1 MYWKDSKVYELLNS
15 IEGSYL
21 CKEKVEDTENLA
33 VEIICVKFR
42 QFHFKTKVSTLL
54 TNHLV
59 SPLS

>member
-42 QFHFKTKVSTLL
+42 QFDFKSRYQS
-54 TNHLV
+54 H
-59 SPLS
+59 

>member
-42 QFHFKTKVSTLL
+42 QFDFKSRYQP
-54 TNHLV
+54 H
-59 SPLS
+59 